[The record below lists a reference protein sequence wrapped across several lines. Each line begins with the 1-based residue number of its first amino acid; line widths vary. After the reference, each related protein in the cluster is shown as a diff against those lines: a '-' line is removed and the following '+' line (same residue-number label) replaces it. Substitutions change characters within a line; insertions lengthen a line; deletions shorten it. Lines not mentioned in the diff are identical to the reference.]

1 MDKFKSFFYK
11 HKKPIL
17 LLLSILIYIAI
28 IALAIGIIY
37 LIIKYGIEFLF
48 WFLLSLCVLGISS
61 LFVAMIYNTLS
72 KKF

>member
-11 HKKPIL
+11 HKKLIL
-17 LLLSILIYIAI
+17 LLLSILIYLI
-28 IALAIGIIY
+28 IIVLVTGVVY
-37 LIIKYGIEFLF
+37 LITKYGIEFLF
-48 WFLLSLCVLGISS
+48 WVLLSLCVLSISS